1 MKLQFTIST
10 LLGLSLCS
18 PTPAY
23 AHLPTVRIRTIGPDN
38 THYTSSNQSPSVNGH
53 IITLPI
59 GIALSSLAQH
69 PLLLQGFEIV
79 DAEVEGE
86 VFCRVNIGY
95 SSKGI
100 EARKGDEMVMLDS
113 KGGVVTVTGLTCG
126 TGSGS
131 A

>member
-1 MKLQFTIST
+1 MRLQFAIST
-10 LLGLSLCS
+10 LLSLSLCS

-23 AHLPTVRIRTIGPDN
+23 AKLPTVRIRTIGPDN

-59 GIALSSLAQH
+59 GVALSSLSQN
-69 PLLLQGFEIV
+69 PLLLQGFEVV

-86 VFCRVNIGY
+86 VFCRANIGY
-95 SSKGI
+95 SSKGV
-100 EARKGDEMVMLDS
+100 EARRGEGMVMLDS
-113 KGGVVTVTGLTCG
+113 KGGVVTVTGMSCG

-131 A
+131 S